1 MFNCSYRSGEYYKYI
16 TMVSG
21 REAFKKLVG
30 GSIHYII
37 LL

>member
-1 MFNCSYRSGEYYKYI
+1 MFNFSYRSGEL
-16 TMVSG
+16 SE

-30 GSIHYII
+30 GSIHNII